1 MDQLFLQLAQSVTG
15 NVVIIVLLNLAA
27 AVIGFVIAWYY
38 AKSVYAPVIKGLE
51 EGNQKLN
58 SEITRLNSQISGL
71 RIKEEELSTKIAGM
85 EASFEKKVAE
95 LHKLKEPAHKST
107 PLGKY
112 AVSASRGG
120 ETYFN
125 LKATNGQVIL
135 TSKMFKTTEECQLG
149 IETVRAVCTDDSMFE
164 RKIATS
170 GKPYFNLITADGRM
184 LGKSEIY
191 ESDANMEKGIAS
203 VKKNGVTTTI
213 VQE

>member
-15 NVVIIVLLNLAA
+15 NVITIVLLNLAA
-27 AVIGFVIAWYY
+27 AVIGFIIAWYY
-38 AKSVYAPVIKGLE
+38 AKSVYTPIIKGLE

-58 SEITRLNSQISGL
+58 SDITRLNSQISGL
-71 RIKEEELSTKIAGM
+71 RIKEEELQTKIAGM
-85 EASFEKKVAE
+85 EASLEKKVAE
-95 LHKLKEPAHKST
+95 LHKLNESPQKST

-135 TSKMFKTTEECQLG
+135 TSKMFKTTEECQQG
-149 IETVRAVCTDDSMFE
+149 IETVRSVCTDDSRFE

-170 GKPYFNLITADGRM
+170 GKPYFNLTTADGHM

-203 VKKNGVTTTI
+203 VKKNGVTKTI